1 MAKGDVTY
9 MLTNFSVNRIGATV
23 DFTGN
28 VSKYV
33 EDEDGTKQSI
43 GSWVGSVSYPKA
55 GISSVTLGAV
65 NSDLIAAVKAK
76 NASVSGKT
84 IT

>member
-9 MLTNFSVNRIGATV
+9 MLTDFTASRIGATV
-23 DFTGN
+23 DFRGN
-28 VSKYV
+28 VTKYL

-43 GSWVGSVSYPKA
+43 GSWVGSVSYAKA
-55 GISSVTLGAV
+55 GAGSKTLAEV
-65 NSDLIAAVKAK
+65 NSDIIAAVKAK
-76 NASVSGKT
+76 NAAVSAKV